1 MSLKDYQV
9 PTRTVPLG
17 LEGQSVKLTGLS
29 LEGIAILIREHQPD
43 LEGIYAMFVE
53 AEKLSDGDWL
63 KMAAAIAA
71 QAPGLVANIIAVSA
85 DEPDSAPV
93 VMKMPIPLQ
102 VELLIAAGEMTFTEP
117 GSVKKTWQMVMGLF
131 AMTGSPKTIPLK
143 TRKSRK

>member
-1 MSLKDYQV
+1 MSLQDYEV

-17 LEGQSVKLTGLS
+17 QKGQSVKLTGLS

-43 LEGIYAMFVE
+43 LEGIYEMFVQ

-63 KMAAAIAA
+63 KMAASIAS

-85 DEPDSAPV
+85 NEPESAPI

-102 VELLIAAGEMTFTEP
+102 VDLLVAAGEMTFSEP
-117 GSVKKTWQMVMGLF
+117 GSVKKTLQMVMGLF
-131 AMTGSPKTIPLK
+131 KMTGSPTKTPK
-143 TRKSRK
+143 TRATRK